1 MSANNKLVLFYN
13 DEKDNVE
20 RDLSKKPDDITNF
33 GKSVLAMAVIDQKD
47 NLTRNIVY
55 DHRDMKLTTC
65 VRVSQRLT
73 GDKIGLYA
81 HRNGGLFSSA
91 KDMVGILE
99 VN

>member
-1 MSANNKLVLFYN
+1 MKEIFP
-13 DEKDNVE
+13 
-20 RDLSKKPDDITNF
+20 KKPDDITNF

-81 HRNGGLFSSA
+81 HRNGGAIFFCQGYGGYFRSQL
-91 KDMVGILE
+91 
-99 VN
+99 N